1 LRAEVHPKGVE
12 IVTVCLEVTGA
23 ETARPYIEAAHPEHP
38 SLIDVAHEM
47 DSKFGVVN
55 IPNGVWIDENGMIVR
70 PAEPAS
76 SGAPVAQRRT
86 RGPVTNDPRLAKLDE
101 LVATRIST
109 DRDRYSAAIRDW
121 AEKGAASEYVLSPD
135 EVIARSIPRPAEVAE
150 AAAHFELA
158 EHLWRQGA
166 RDAALAQFRQAH
178 RLQPDNWTYKRQ
190 AWSLVSAE
198 TDGDNPMARFQQW
211 PKLGHEDEWPFE
223 SDWLRD
229 VEKLGPGQ
237 YYPQSW

>member
-1 LRAEVHPKGVE
+1 VRPKGVE
-12 IVTVCLEVTGA
+12 IVTVCLEITGA

-38 SLIDVAHEM
+38 SLIDVGHEM
-47 DSKFGVVN
+47 DAKFGVVN
-55 IPNGVWIDENGMIVR
+55 IPNGVWIDEDGVIVR

-76 SGAPVAQRRT
+76 SGAPVAT
-86 RGPVTNDPRLAKLDE
+86 RQTRPPDPNDPRMAKIGE
-101 LVATRIST
+101 LVSTRISV

-121 AEKGAASEYVLSPD
+121 AEKGAASEFALSRD
-135 EVIARSIPRPAEVAE
+135 EVIARSHPRPKPVAE

-158 EHLWRQGA
+158 QHLWHAGQREGA
-166 RDAALAQFRQAH
+166 IAQFRQAH

-198 TDGDNPMARFQQW
+198 AAGADDGAMARFQQW

-237 YYPQSW
+237 YYPQSL